1 MIHKKNILYLLLL
14 PSTCL
19 FADRYIEDEIGGGGS
34 DNILIYL
41 IFFVVG
47 WLAISTIIN
56 IVKDAIR
63 QTKEEIDFQS
73 GLCKSVSFV
82 AGMCICKEK
91 YKENAPEFF
100 MCGS

>member
-1 MIHKKNILYLLLL
+1 MRFVDLIDKKKKG
-14 PSTCL
+14 
-19 FADRYIEDEIGGGGS
+19 FEH
-34 DNILIYL
+34 
-41 IFFVVG
+41 
-47 WLAISTIIN
+47 
-56 IVKDAIR
+56 
-63 QTKEEIDFQS
+63 TKEEIDFQS

>member
-1 MIHKKNILYLLLL
+1 MGLVLEH
-14 PSTCL
+14 
-19 FADRYIEDEIGGGGS
+19 
-34 DNILIYL
+34 
-41 IFFVVG
+41 
-47 WLAISTIIN
+47 
-56 IVKDAIR
+56 KDAIVEFNFALTKL
-63 QTKEEIDFQS
+63 QKEVYNNGEPKTDDDWKNIIFCSLYEGYTSSFCMIDKEEINFQS

>member
-1 MIHKKNILYLLLL
+1 MKNVRQQKMIASILLDIGL
-14 PSTCL
+14 
-19 FADRYIEDEIGGGGS
+19 DDDIIEVITS
-34 DNILIYL
+34 L
-41 IFFVVG
+41 
-47 WLAISTIIN
+47 
-56 IVKDAIR
+56 
-63 QTKEEIDFQS
+63 TKEEIDFQS